1 MKPYKKYKD
10 SGIEWIGEIPEHWDI
25 KKIKHNTYLKAR
37 VGWKGLRSDEFLDDG
52 FAYLLTGTDL
62 KNGKVDW
69 EHSYFI
75 DEVRYDD
82 DPFIQLKEND
92 LLITKDGTIGKVAIV
107 DKLNKPAC
115 LNSGVFVM
123 RPLNKEWE
131 TKYLF
136 NVLSSNV
143 FKSFIDFTSYGSTI
157 LHLYQNIFNE
167 FQFPLPP
174 IKDQNTIVK
183 YLDSKTTEINQNIAN
198 KEQIITLYEEEK
210 KVLINE
216 AVTKGLN
223 PKAKL
228 KPSGVDW
235 LGEVPEHWE
244 VKKIHYLFTKIS
256 SGTTPKSDD
265 ESYYDEGHINWLNT
279 GDLNDSI
286 ITETSKKITQ
296 KAFDDH
302 STLKIYPKGSIVM
315 AMYGA
320 TIGKLG
326 ILDIETTTNQACG
339 VMSDIK
345 GANTLYVFNCLLSG
359 QAAII
364 NLSYGGG
371 QPNISQ
377 DTIKGFKI
385 PVPPLTEQKE
395 IVKFINKETSIIND
409 KINLAKQ
416 EIELLKEYRAALIFE
431 AVTGKIDVT
440 NN

>member
-10 SGIEWIGEIPEHWDI
+10 SGIEWIGEIPEHWEV

-37 VGWKGLRSDEFLDDG
+37 VGWKGLRSDEFLDEG

-62 KNGKVDW
+62 KNGNVDW

-143 FKSFIDFTSYGSTI
+143 FKSFIDLTSYGSTI
-157 LHLYQNIFNE
+157 LHLYQNVFNE

-174 IKDQNTIVK
+174 IKDQNAIIK
-183 YLDSKTTEINQNIAN
+183 YLDTKTTEINQNIAD
-198 KEQIITLYEEEK
+198 KEKLIALFEEEK
-210 KVLINE
+210 KALINQ

-228 KPSGVDW
+228 KPSGIDW
-235 LGEVPEHWE
+235 LGDIPEHWE
-244 VKKIHYLFTKIS
+244 VKRVKHVLQSLNTKRVPLSSEERGIMTERVYDYYGASGIIDKVENYIFDEPLILVGEDGANLLSRSTRLAFIAEGKYWVNNHAHILKPIIGEIKFYCELLENYDFSIWVTGSAQPKLTSENLMNIKFIVPPIKEQSGIVNHIDKIS
-256 SGTTPKSDD
+256 ETIDNK
-265 ESYYDEGHINWLNT
+265 I
-279 GDLNDSI
+279 SI
-286 ITETSKKITQ
+286 
-296 KAFDDH
+296 
-302 STLKIYPKGSIVM
+302 
-315 AMYGA
+315 
-320 TIGKLG
+320 
-326 ILDIETTTNQACG
+326 TN
-339 VMSDIK
+339 
-345 GANTLYVFNCLLSG
+345 
-359 QAAII
+359 
-364 NLSYGGG
+364 
-371 QPNISQ
+371 
-377 DTIKGFKI
+377 
-385 PVPPLTEQKE
+385 
-395 IVKFINKETSIIND
+395 
-409 KINLAKQ
+409 Q
-416 EIELLKEYRAALIFE
+416 EIELLKEYSAALIFE
-431 AVTGKIDVT
+431 AVTGKIDIT